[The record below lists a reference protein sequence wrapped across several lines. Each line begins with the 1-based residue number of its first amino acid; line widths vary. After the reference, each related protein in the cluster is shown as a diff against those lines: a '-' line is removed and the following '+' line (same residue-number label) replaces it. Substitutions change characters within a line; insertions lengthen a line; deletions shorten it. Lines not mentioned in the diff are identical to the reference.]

1 MTALKSPGISRTKFV
16 APKPNGFVAD
26 RNSLF
31 CQQILDIAMAKI
43 ESMIKPYGI
52 LNDFRRET
60 MAFIPVG
67 WVFHPAILNQLDLTC
82 QYRGRAGA
90 CKDSNTD

>member
-1 MTALKSPGISRTKFV
+1 
-16 APKPNGFVAD
+16 
-26 RNSLF
+26 
-31 CQQILDIAMAKI
+31 
-43 ESMIKPYGI
+43 MIKPYGI

-90 CKDSNTD
+90 CKDTNTD